1 MLNEKSSNFPM
12 VYVYDEGV
20 LGELIKYNAHA
31 SLIRYKI
38 YGITY
43 EILIF
48 NEDFEI
54 IEELR
59 IGLDDYDY

>member
-1 MLNEKSSNFPM
+1 M